1 MSIVSKLF
9 GDIIPSLKT
18 ETPKMFD
25 LPPVQDRPLIDLA
38 VKESS
43 RPAKDTTVYDLSK
56 KLSAARS
63 PDRIEAIKA
72 EIEAAVMDNPDSLAI
87 VQQLSK
93 KYTNPKTAKEADL
106 AEFYNTILNP
116 PEAQP
121 QFSDVNTSTIPQP
134 FEGM

>member
-1 MSIVSKLF
+1 MSIVTKLF
-9 GDIIPSLKT
+9 GDIIPSLKQ

-25 LPPVQDRPLIDLA
+25 LPPMQDRPLIDLA
-38 VKESS
+38 LKESS
-43 RPAKDTTVYDLSK
+43 RPAKDTTVIDLSK

-63 PDRIEAIKA
+63 PDKIEAIKA
-72 EIEAAVMDNPDSLAI
+72 DIEAAVMNNPDSLAV
-87 VQQLSK
+87 VQELSK
-93 KYTNPKTAKEADL
+93 KYANPKTAKEASL